1 MIRRA
6 FNCSGSL
13 LLVVMTA
20 CTPTWNHTTG
30 AQTLP
35 SSHVNLAPAAG
46 AAPETDIQ
54 TGGTGRTAVS
64 SPVALVVPAGWHWF
78 NRGDDLIATKDG
90 VFLQQ
95 IFIER
100 IHIDQVKQDVT
111 GAFPLAVLS
120 SKQWST
126 RTVES
131 LKKRFTAGMLPAD
144 SADVLLVSRRND
156 PKVTELH
163 VRKVVTR
170 TIADRQAFRAVFDFR
185 LKDSVLK
192 PSPLYR
198 SVYCGFM
205 LDDWFYGFS
214 YTAALRYYFEK
225 DADTFE
231 VFLDSIRLV
240 KQ

>member
-6 FNCSGSL
+6 FNRSGSL

-35 SSHVNLAPAAG
+35 SSHVSLAPAAG
-46 AAPETDIQ
+46 DIQ
-54 TGGTGRTAVS
+54 TSDPGRTAVS
-64 SPVALVVPAGWHWF
+64 SPVAFVIPAGWHWF
-78 NRGDDLIATKDG
+78 DRGDDLIATKDG

-100 IHIDQVKQDVT
+100 IHIDQVKQDVA
-111 GAFPLAVLS
+111 GAFPLAVFS
-120 SKQWST
+120 SKQWPT

-131 LKKRFTAGMLPAD
+131 LKKRFTAGMLSAD
-144 SADVLLVSRRND
+144 AADVLLESRRND
-156 PKVTELH
+156 PKVTELQ
-163 VRKVVTR
+163 VQKVVTR
-170 TIADRQAFRAVFDFR
+170 MIADRQAFRTVFDFR
-185 LKDSVLK
+185 LKDAVLR

-231 VFLDSIRLV
+231 VFLDSIRL
-240 KQ
+240 KTK